1 MCTDNIIVDP
11 HPINTFK
18 TNQRELAQDLIIKE
32 QQIEYLISV
41 LPGIGNSEEMQE
53 KRIKEL
59 EEQLKEAEVKRRAAL
74 AEKEVVLKKLDEVI
88 RSVKRP

>member
-1 MCTDNIIVDP
+1 
-11 HPINTFK
+11 
-18 TNQRELAQDLIIKE
+18 
-32 QQIEYLISV
+32 
-41 LPGIGNSEEMQE
+41 MQE

-59 EEQLKEAEVKRRAAL
+59 EEQLKQAEVRRRAAL